1 MLGKGEF
8 GDMNILALTSTYP
21 QQDDNGTI
29 VTPTVKYFCEQWAK
43 AGNRVIVIHSNSCFP
58 VLFYATPLKIRMKME
73 SKMGHTF
80 PTKASRK
87 ELVQENAG
95 VKVYRFPMTKIIPHG
110 KFSDRKIKKQVRKI
124 RNVLEHEEFKPDVIV
139 SHWVNPQVDLS
150 INLNKIYGVRTS
162 MVFHNDCSENNI
174 MKFDLHN
181 KIKLFT
187 AVGCRNESYAN
198 YVMDK
203 LSLKKRPFICYSGV
217 PDSIAEEQKKIIDS
231 IEFTDS
237 LDFIYVGRLVKYK
250 NVDTVIRALNIKYR
264 NTDYRLHIIGEGAE
278 KENLQD
284 LIKELNC
291 ETNVI
296 FYGQIPREKVFEMM
310 KKSYSFIMVSNNETF
325 GMVYIEAMMAGC
337 ITIASK
343 NGGVDGVIIDGE
355 NGYLSKQGDVDDLV
369 NTLGRIEKEKNLSK
383 LRKEAIRTAYGYRDS
398 KIAENYLK
406 EVFG

>member
-1 MLGKGEF
+1 
-8 GDMNILALTSTYP
+8 MNILALTSTYP
-21 QQDDNGTI
+21 QQDDNGTV

-43 AGNRVIVIHSNSCFP
+43 VGNRVIVIHSNSCFP
-58 VLFYATPLKIRMKME
+58 ELFYAIPSRIRIKME

-87 ELVQENAG
+87 ELIQENDG

-110 KFSDRKIKKQVRKI
+110 KFSDQKIKKQVQKI
-124 RNVLEHEEFKPDVIV
+124 ENVLEREDFKPDVIV

-150 INLNKIYGVRTS
+150 INLNKIYGVKTS

-174 MKFDLHN
+174 MKFDLCN
-181 KIKLFT
+181 KISYFT

-217 PDSIAEEQKKIIDS
+217 PDSIAEEQMKNIGS
-231 IEFTDS
+231 IEFAES

-250 NVDTVIRALNIKYR
+250 NVDTVIRALNIKYGNR
-264 NTDYRLHIIGEGAE
+264 DYRLHIIGEGAE
-278 KENLQD
+278 KESLQD
-284 LIKELNC
+284 LTKELGC
-291 ETNVI
+291 EANVT
-296 FYGQIPREKVFEMM
+296 FYGQLPRERVFEMM

-337 ITIASK
+337 ITIASQ
-343 NGGVDGVIIDGE
+343 NGGVDGVIVDGE
-355 NGYLSKQGDVDDLV
+355 NGYLSKQGDVEDLV
-369 NTLGRIEKEKNLSK
+369 NTLGRIENEKNLSK
-383 LRKEAIRTAYGYRDS
+383 LRKEAIKTAYGYRDS

-406 EVFG
+406 EILKQ